1 MAGILDREVEERL
14 RLEEEIENLRMRL
27 ESLEQSLEVESESAR
42 EQAPEPRRQ
51 DIMARRNRGQVSES
65 DFIEAGFD
73 EEEAAYYRR
82 LYDEQI
88 MAQLYLR
95 DQAQREGWLR
105 SDRYR
110 EELNRLPGNLENLRG
125 QLDDETFS
133 RYLYALGRPNQ
144 VSIQRVLSGSEAENA
159 GLQEGDVIVNIDETR
174 IFAANDVR
182 RVSTL
187 GNDGGT
193 IAVEVLRDGRR
204 MQAYL
209 PRGPMGISM
218 SSDSVRPS
226 GP

>member
-1 MAGILDREVEERL
+1 MSD
-14 RLEEEIENLRMRL
+14 
-27 ESLEQSLEVESESAR
+27 
-42 EQAPEPRRQ
+42 
-51 DIMARRNRGQVSES
+51 S
-65 DFIEAGFD
+65 DFIAAGFA

-133 RYLYALGRPNQ
+133 LYLYALGRPNP
-144 VSIQRVLSGSEAENA
+144 VSIQRVLSGSEAESA
-159 GLQEGDVIVNIDETR
+159 GLQECDVIVSIDETR

-182 RVSTL
+182 RVATL
-187 GNDGGT
+187 GDDGGT